1 MAIGDTLTVNQL
13 ILTISSCSLELE
25 NHLKNLEKKKIGA
38 IKLIK
43 EPNQKIK

>member
-25 NHLKNLEKKKIGA
+25 NHLK
-38 IKLIK
+38 
-43 EPNQKIK
+43 EP